1 MVVEADDDD
10 GSLETK
16 WVAISLEYAD
26 DAERPTVDSMKMTA
40 DLSKD
45 DLENLIE
52 QSKVFYVKILR
63 EAVREAFMD

>member
-1 MVVEADDDD
+1 MEADDDD

>member
-1 MVVEADDDD
+1 MEADDDD

-26 DAERPTVDSMKMTA
+26 DAERPTVDSMKMNA

-45 DLENLIE
+45 DLEHLIE